1 MICSLTCAYPQQHG
15 QNSQILCA
23 AGSLKLRP
31 LATAHDVECARPR
44 GKADQGSP
52 SRIAIFV
59 HGCLASSSRL
69 QLQTGAHASPDL
81 RDIERSHLLSR
92 FDQRPSAIWIM
103 YAADTLYLRP
113 RTAGCRRSSRAWQG
127 GRFGGFRPLHY
138 GIGERRAGSRP
149 TAHYAQDHAPS
160 VPRSGRGG
168 IICTCTDTPQNQAAW
183 AFRLFPALARAP
195 ASFSSPQMMS
205 M

>member
-1 MICSLTCAYPQQHG
+1 MSSALG
-15 QNSQILCA
+15 QGQMRTK
-23 AGSLKLRP
+23 GR
-31 LATAHDVECARPR
+31 H
-44 GKADQGSP
+44 QGS
-52 SRIAIFV
+52 R
-59 HGCLASSSRL
+59 SSYMVAWHRHPDSNCK
-69 QLQTGAHASPDL
+69 TGAHASPDL

-92 FDQRPSAIWIM
+92 LDQRPSAIWIM

-168 IICTCTDTPQNQAAW
+168 IICTCTDTPQNQVAR